1 MLPSPKNRW
10 APAAAASEVASPTAA
25 VKAIPAARRHRGRDA
40 SPLAGG
46 ATLTTVRLYHGGG
59 SVSSAA
65 PSPRVAPPAHFG
77 QHWQREATM
86 ALRINER
93 NEGAVT
99 ILELAGKITGA
110 AGETLAGRVEGLV
123 GEGRRRLLLDLGG
136 VPHIDSAG
144 LGWLLTARST
154 VTGAS
159 GKIGLLNLNE
169 RVEDLMVTTK
179 LEMVFDSF
187 DSEADGMKS
196 FA

>member
-1 MLPSPKNRW
+1 
-10 APAAAASEVASPTAA
+10 
-25 VKAIPAARRHRGRDA
+25 
-40 SPLAGG
+40 
-46 ATLTTVRLYHGGG
+46 
-59 SVSSAA
+59 
-65 PSPRVAPPAHFG
+65 
-77 QHWQREATM
+77 M

-144 LGWLLTARST
+144 LGWLLSVRST

-187 DSEADGMKS
+187 ASEADGMKS